1 MTEFSVI
8 LGNAFRTVAAEHGL
22 SYPEGGASAWG
33 RTGAAYLAYSLCGM
47 PASTLRSLQYES
59 RDTAGPVL
67 MDCKWYDRMTDLCLG
82 GQESTVAAIPHPEY
96 GIKETTVSK
105 SLFLEMLDFCREG

>member
-1 MTEFSVI
+1 MTEFSII

-22 SYPEGGASAWG
+22 TYPDGGASSWG
-33 RTGAAYLAYSLCGM
+33 RTAAAYLAYALCGL

-59 RDTAGPVL
+59 RQTAGAVL
-67 MDCKWYDRMTDLCLG
+67 LDCKWYDRLSDLCLG
-82 GQESTVAAIPHPEY
+82 GQESIIAAIPHPEY
-96 GIKETTVSK
+96 GIKEMTVSR